1 MSPVLLAAA
10 GFRAADAI
18 LIVVIALLLAGSGV
32 LAMAETSLV
41 RMNRIKAKSL
51 VDERKRGARQL
62 ARLVENPANF
72 LNPIL
77 LLVLICQLVSA
88 TLVGIVASDLFGGLG
103 VLLGIVFEIVVI
115 FVFFEAVPKN
125 WAVQHSERAALLSA
139 PIVSTLIRFPPIRW
153 LSSILIGLANR
164 IIGASDDQEGMH
176 HSYITDSELK
186 AMADVAHEENVIERD
201 ERSFIHSIIDFGD
214 TVAREV
220 MTPRPDM
227 VTVEADVTVRD
238 ALERALA
245 AGYSR
250 IPVEGEGIDDI
261 IGIAYTKD
269 LVRAERMGRP
279 DRPVRE
285 VMRPAKFIPESKEVS
300 DLLRE
305 MQEEKFHMAIV
316 VDEYGGTAGLITLED
331 LLEEL
336 VGDIVDEFD
345 VEEPTV
351 ERCEDGS
358 VVVSAGYSVDDAEE
372 LLGAELPHGTWDTVG
387 GLMLDL
393 MGRVPQAGDSVEAD
407 GFRLTAVDVR
417 GRRIGRVRIEPTGAR
432 RPPTPRPTP
441 AAPAATARAASR
453 TTGAEP
459 VRSGFVAVVGRP
471 NVGKSTLVNTMV
483 GTKVAITSSRPNTTR
498 HRILGVL
505 HDDDA
510 DAQVVFVDTPGIH
523 RPKSALGSRL
533 NDTATDALSDVDVV
547 MALVDATAAVGPGD
561 RTVLERAVRQV
572 QRSGGG
578 AEHGA
583 GARTGHR
590 RSSR

>member
-1 MSPVLLAAA
+1 LLAAS
-10 GFRAADAI
+10 GFHSQDGI
-18 LIVVIALLLAGSGV
+18 LIVVIVVLLAGSGV

-51 VDERKRGARQL
+51 VDEHKRGARQL
-62 ARLVENPANF
+62 ARLVDNPANF

-88 TLVGIVASDLFGGLG
+88 TLVGIVAEHLFGGLG
-103 VLLGIVFEIVVI
+103 VLFGIVFEIVVI

-125 WAVQHSERAALLSA
+125 WAVQNSERAALLSA
-139 PIVSTLIRFPPIRW
+139 PIVSALIRFPPIRW
-153 LSSILIGLANR
+153 ISALLIGLANR
-164 IIGASDDQEGMH
+164 IIGATGDDRESMR

-227 VTVEADVTVRD
+227 VTVESDVTVRD
-238 ALERALA
+238 ALESALA

-269 LVRAERMGRP
+269 LVRAERVGKATQI
-279 DRPVRE
+279 VRDS
-285 VMRPAKFIPESKEVS
+285 VRPANFIPESKEVS

-305 MQEEKFHMAIV
+305 MQEKKFHMAIV

-336 VGDIVDEFD
+336 VGDIIDEFD

-358 VVVSAGYSVDDAEE
+358 VLVSALYSVDDADE
-372 LLGAELPHGTWDTVG
+372 LLGADLPHGTWDTVG

-393 MGRVPQAGDSVEAD
+393 VGRVPDAGDSVEVD

-417 GRRIGRVRIEPTGAR
+417 GRRIGRVRIEATGA
-432 RPPTPRPTP
+432 P
-441 AAPAATARAASR
+441 A
-453 TTGAEP
+453 TG
-459 VRSGFVAVVGRP
+459 
-471 NVGKSTLVNTMV
+471 
-483 GTKVAITSSRPNTTR
+483 
-498 HRILGVL
+498 
-505 HDDDA
+505 
-510 DAQVVFVDTPGIH
+510 
-523 RPKSALGSRL
+523 
-533 NDTATDALSDVDVV
+533 
-547 MALVDATAAVGPGD
+547 GD
-561 RTVLERAVRQV
+561 RGADGERPGSA
-572 QRSGGG
+572 SHNGN
-578 AEHGA
+578 
-583 GARTGHR
+583 
-590 RSSR
+590 

>member
-1 MSPVLLAAA
+1 MELLAAT
-10 GFRAADAI
+10 GFRTEDAI
-18 LIVVIALLLAGSGV
+18 LIVVIAVLLAGSGV

-62 ARLVENPANF
+62 ARLVENPAKF

-125 WAVQHSERAALLSA
+125 WAVQHSERAALVSA

-227 VTVEADVTVRD
+227 VTVEADVTVHD

-250 IPVEGEGIDDI
+250 IPVEGTGIDDI

-269 LVRAERMGRP
+269 LVRAERTGRGEL
-279 DRPVRE
+279 PVRE

-372 LLGAELPHGTWDTVG
+372 LLGAELPRGTWDTVG

-417 GRRIGRVRIEPTGAR
+417 GRRIGRVRIEPTGAQ
-432 RPPTPRPTP
+432 T
-441 AAPAATARAASR
+441 
-453 TTGAEP
+453 
-459 VRSGFVAVVGRP
+459 
-471 NVGKSTLVNTMV
+471 
-483 GTKVAITSSRPNTTR
+483 
-498 HRILGVL
+498 
-505 HDDDA
+505 A
-510 DAQVVFVDTPGIH
+510 DA
-523 RPKSALGSRL
+523 
-533 NDTATDALSDVDVV
+533 ATDA
-547 MALVDATAAVGPGD
+547 
-561 RTVLERAVRQV
+561 
-572 QRSGGG
+572 RS
-578 AEHGA
+578 A
-583 GARTGHR
+583 GASGQSGVSHNG
-590 RSSR
+590 S

>member
-1 MSPVLLAAA
+1 MLAAS
-10 GFRAADAI
+10 GFHSQDGI
-18 LIVVIALLLAGSGV
+18 LIVVIVVLLAGSGV

-51 VDERKRGARQL
+51 VDEHKRGARQL
-62 ARLVENPANF
+62 ARLVDNPANF
-72 LNPIL
+72 LNPVL

-88 TLVGIVASDLFGGLG
+88 TLVGIVAEHLFGGLG
-103 VLLGIVFEIVVI
+103 VLFGIVFEIVVI
-115 FVFFEAVPKN
+115 FVFFEAVPEN
-125 WAVQHSERAALLSA
+125 WAVQNSERAALLSA
-139 PIVSTLIRFPPIRW
+139 PIVSALIRFPPIRW
-153 LSSILIGLANR
+153 ISALLIGLANR
-164 IIGASDDQEGMH
+164 IIGATGDDQESMR

-227 VTVEADVTVRD
+227 VAVESDVTVRD
-238 ALERALA
+238 ALESALA

-269 LVRAERMGRP
+269 LVRAERVGKATQM
-279 DRPVRE
+279 VRDS
-285 VMRPAKFIPESKEVS
+285 VRPAKFIPESKEVS

-358 VVVSAGYSVDDAEE
+358 VLVSALYSVDDVDE
-372 LLGAELPHGTWDTVG
+372 LLGADLPHGTWDTVG

-393 MGRVPQAGDSVEAD
+393 VGRVPDAGDSVEVD

-417 GRRIGRVRIEPTGAR
+417 GRRIGRVRIEATGA
-432 RPPTPRPTP
+432 P
-441 AAPAATARAASR
+441 A
-453 TTGAEP
+453 TG
-459 VRSGFVAVVGRP
+459 
-471 NVGKSTLVNTMV
+471 
-483 GTKVAITSSRPNTTR
+483 
-498 HRILGVL
+498 
-505 HDDDA
+505 
-510 DAQVVFVDTPGIH
+510 
-523 RPKSALGSRL
+523 
-533 NDTATDALSDVDVV
+533 
-547 MALVDATAAVGPGD
+547 GD
-561 RTVLERAVRQV
+561 RGADGERP
-572 QRSGGG
+572 GGG
-578 AEHGA
+578 SHNGN
-583 GARTGHR
+583 
-590 RSSR
+590 

>member
-1 MSPVLLAAA
+1 MSALTFVLATS
-10 GFRAADAI
+10 GFHAEDAI

-51 VDERKRGARQL
+51 VDEKKRGARQL
-62 ARLVENPANF
+62 ARLVENPAKF

-77 LLVLICQLVSA
+77 LVVLICQLVSA
-88 TLVGIVASDLFGGLG
+88 TLVGIVAEHLFGALG

-125 WAVQHSERAALLSA
+125 WAVQHPSRAALLSA

-153 LSSILIGLANR
+153 LSLVLIGLANR
-164 IIGASDDQEGMH
+164 IIGVAGEDQEGIH
-176 HSYITDSELK
+176 QTYITDSELK

-201 ERSFIHSIIDFGD
+201 ERTFIHSIIDFGD

-227 VTVEADVTVRD
+227 ITVEGDVTVRD
-238 ALERALA
+238 ALEAALA

-250 IPVEGEGIDDI
+250 IPVEGDGIDDI

-269 LVRAERMGRP
+269 LVRAERVGKAAQM
-279 DRPVRE
+279 VRE
-285 VMRPAKFIPESKEVS
+285 SMRPAKFIPESKEVS

-305 MQEEKFHMAIV
+305 MQEEKFHMAVV

-351 ERCEDGS
+351 ERFADGS
-358 VVVSAGYSVDDAEE
+358 VLVSALYSVDDADD
-372 LLGAELPHGTWDTVG
+372 LLGADLPHGPWDTVG

-393 MGRVPQAGDSVEAD
+393 VGRVPDKGDSVEVD

-417 GRRIGRVRIEPTGAR
+417 GRRIERVRIEPTDSAQDLDGDGDALGQRALRRGGAVRVRGRGRPAQRGQVHPGQPHGGYEGGHHVVAPEHDASPHSGRAARPGGRRGGGVRRHPRHPPSQEHAGLAPQRDGDERAGRRRPDSGDRRRHRGRGPGRPYGAR
-432 RPPTPRPTP
+432 
-441 AAPAATARAASR
+441 ALGARAAA
-453 TTGAEP
+453 GHE
-459 VRSGFVAVVGRP
+459 GR
-471 NVGKSTLVNTMV
+471 
-483 GTKVAITSSRPNTTR
+483 
-498 HRILGVL
+498 
-505 HDDDA
+505 
-510 DAQVVFVDTPGIH
+510 VDRWP
-523 RPKSALGSRL
+523 
-533 NDTATDALSDVDVV
+533 
-547 MALVDATAAVGPGD
+547 
-561 RTVLERAVRQV
+561 
-572 QRSGGG
+572 
-578 AEHGA
+578 
-583 GARTGHR
+583 
-590 RSSR
+590 